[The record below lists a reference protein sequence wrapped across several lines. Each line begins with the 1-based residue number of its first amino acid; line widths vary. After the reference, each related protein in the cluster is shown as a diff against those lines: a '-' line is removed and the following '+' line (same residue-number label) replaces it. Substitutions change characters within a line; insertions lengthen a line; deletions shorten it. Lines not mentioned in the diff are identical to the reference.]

1 MCSVEKS
8 FHTEL
13 AAKGSTFQRL
23 AVSRFNQCQE
33 QKPCLV
39 PRRRKDKV
47 SKVGGGKAAELLGRH
62 SPALEKLGRTPGSI
76 SVLLPDL
83 ELQASGNLIC
93 VGCLLGEVCA
103 MLSHL
108 VMSNSL

>member
-1 MCSVEKS
+1 M
-8 FHTEL
+8 
-13 AAKGSTFQRL
+13 
-23 AVSRFNQCQE
+23 
-33 QKPCLV
+33 
-39 PRRRKDKV
+39 PRRRKDKE
-47 SKVGGGKAAELLGRH
+47 SEVGGGKAAELLGRH

-108 VMSNSL
+108 VMSNSLRPTDCSPPGSHVHGDSPGKNTGVGCHATDLNEI